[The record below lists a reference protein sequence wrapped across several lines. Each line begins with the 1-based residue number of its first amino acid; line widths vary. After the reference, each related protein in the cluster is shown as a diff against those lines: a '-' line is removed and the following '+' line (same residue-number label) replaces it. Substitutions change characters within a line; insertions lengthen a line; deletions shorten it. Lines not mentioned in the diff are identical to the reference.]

1 MILGTKTYPIL
12 KEMNSGSKPKP
23 FLEGVLGWGTEDRM
37 DSLVHRGK
45 KGMDGVL
52 EFARYFIEECGVSE
66 GLFEGKFSGL
76 LDALERM

>member
-1 MILGTKTYPIL
+1 
-12 KEMNSGSKPKP
+12 
-23 FLEGVLGWGTEDRM
+23 M
-37 DSLVHRGK
+37 DSLVRQGK

-52 EFARYFIEECGVSE
+52 EFARYFIEERGVSE